1 MFDEIMKYS
10 LLLIPIAVI
19 QLGLMI
25 AALVHALKH
34 PKYKIGNKV
43 IWVLVIILVNLV
55 GPVLYFIVGRGDA
68 EAGDEDDEDDKDEDS
83 KS

>member
-1 MFDEIMKYS
+1 MLDEILKYS

-19 QLGLMI
+19 QVGLMI
-25 AALVHALKH
+25 AALVHAITH

-43 IWVLVIILVNLV
+43 IWVLVIILVNLI
-55 GPVLYFIVGRGDA
+55 GPVLYFIIGRGDT
-68 EAGDEDDEDDKDEDS
+68 EAGDEDDEDEDS